1 MSAVLYVLA
10 AAQTPASAD
19 TTATGAVL
27 AAKAGSRT
35 MTTSVLVMGG
45 SHFLGRAVA
54 VEALRRGWSVTVFN
68 RGKTG
73 RNPDGV
79 HAIQGDRTNQKDL
92 VRLAGIGPW
101 NAVIDTSGMSANVVD
116 LATQALSEAA
126 RRYIYVSTVSVYAG
140 WPLLPLTEDLPTL
153 AEAEPASQMPGDVVV
168 SYGVDKAAAEKAAQ
182 TNLGRALTILRPGVI
197 LGPEEYVG
205 RLPWW
210 LRRVERGGRVL
221 APGNPDQTIA
231 PVSPVDSR
239 DVAVF
244 ACDRAQVGREAEI
257 FNLTAPKNHATMESF
272 LKTCIN
278 VTGSDAN
285 LDWVEA
291 DFLLHHGAK
300 QWTELPLWRT
310 YPGTWSVSGVRA
322 HDAGFVCRPL
332 SETVADTWS
341 WVVSGEDAV
350 DSERAAHI
358 GLAREK
364 EAALLA
370 AWDAR

>member
-1 MSAVLYVLA
+1 
-10 AAQTPASAD
+10 
-19 TTATGAVL
+19 
-27 AAKAGSRT
+27 

-54 VEALRRGWSVTVFN
+54 VEALCRGWSVTVFN

-79 HAIQGDRTNQKDL
+79 HAVQGDRTNRKDL
-92 VRLAGIGPW
+92 GRLAGIGPW
-101 NAVIDTSGMSANVVD
+101 DAVLDTSGMSADVVD
-116 LATQALSEAA
+116 LATQALSEAT
-126 RRYIYVSTVSVYAG
+126 RRYVYVSTVSVYAG

-153 AEAEPASQMPGDVVV
+153 AEAEPVAGMPGDVVV

-182 TNLGRALTILRPGVI
+182 ANLGRALTILRPGVI

-221 APGNPDQTIA
+221 APGKAGQTIA
-231 PVSPVDSR
+231 PVDAR
-239 DVAVF
+239 DVATF
-244 ACDRAQVGREAEI
+244 ACDRAQEGCDAEI
-257 FNLTAPKNHATMESF
+257 FNVTAPKNHATMGSF
-272 LKTCIN
+272 LQECIK
-278 VTGSDAN
+278 VTGSDAS
-285 LDWVEA
+285 LEWVEG
-291 DFLLHHGAK
+291 DFLLDHGAK

-310 YPGTWSVSGVRA
+310 YPGTWAVSGVRA
-322 HDAGFVCRPL
+322 QDAGLVCRPL
-332 SETVADTWS
+332 SETVADTWG
-341 WVVSGEDAV
+341 WFTSGEDAV

-358 GLAREK
+358 GLAPEK
-364 EAALLA
+364 EADLLS